1 MKKFKNSKRFY
12 KNKFFEHDKCYLIF
26 IFFNVNLLILDL
38 LKRTIEDCLG
48 LKILKI
54 ENNFNITSICLEL
67 SLKNYAENKEDLNYF
82 FLNEDFK
89 FYLASVFY
97 KNNHM
102 EPVFF
107 ENEFLQDFENFE
119 ELMYFNYINILNNL
133 IENKKIIF
141 FFYNVLVLNKTIL
154 NYNAYNTS
162 SRF

>member
-1 MKKFKNSKRFY
+1 MKKFKSSKYFYNDKRFE
-12 KNKFFEHDKCYLIF
+12 NDKCYLIF
-26 IFFNVNLLILDL
+26 IFFNVNLSILDL
-38 LKRTIEDCLG
+38 LKKTIEDYLG

-54 ENNFNITSICLEL
+54 ENNFNVTLVCLQL

-102 EPVFF
+102 EPIFF

-119 ELMYFNYINILNNL
+119 EIMYFNYINILNNL
-133 IENKKIIF
+133 AENRKIIF
-141 FFYNVLVLNKTIL
+141 FFYNILVLNKTIF
-154 NYNAYNTS
+154 NYNAYNTPS
-162 SRF
+162 SF